1 MEAAGQREG
10 GGDGVAQRPEVH
22 RQHGFDDGQR
32 VGEARR
38 AEEHPGH
45 DDEAEIDHPLQ
56 RRVQAVIRL
65 AEEAVEHARRPVH
78 QPPEQEEPAR
88 AMPQAAEQEDD
99 HQIDAGAR
107 QPFPTAAERE
117 IDIGGQKA
125 GERDM
130 PPLPEFADVE
140 ALVRRIEIDR
150 DFDVEHQPHAGR
162 HIAVAG
168 KIEVELEGVADGDKP
183 GLRRVERQRVG
194 KTRLDRDGERI
205 GDGHLLDQ
213 TARESV
219 QAGGEMIEVEMAVF
233 HICKLRHDFAVQ
245 HDRPRDEL
253 GEERDEERI
262 IQNVVARNGA
272 LVAVD
277 DVGKLLKGEKRNAQR
292 QRQMVERQMQAE
304 RAVQVF
310 KEEIVVFEVKQH
322 TEVEEKPQQHQR
334 QTEGFFLLGEHQLA
348 ERVIDQDAACDDRHI
363 ARVVVAVKQKRGQH
377 EEDLVELDFFRQS
390 AQQKITKQRQRQ
402 KGQHEDVGIEQHGGR
417 CSFSKIKT
425 AILRRKRF
433 VRQACESDRRWPRVG
448 RRR

>member
-1 MEAAGQREG
+1 MEAAGQGER
-10 GGDGVAQRPEVH
+10 GGDGIAQRPKVH
-22 RQHGFDDGQR
+22 RQHGLDDGQR

-38 AEEHPGH
+38 AEEHPSH

-65 AEEAVEHARRPVH
+65 SEDAVEHARRPVH

-88 AMPQAAEQEDD
+88 AMPKAAEQKDD
-99 HQIDAGAR
+99 HQVDAGAR
-107 QPFPTAAERE
+107 QPLPAAAERE
-117 IDIGGQKA
+117 IDVGGQEA

-130 PPLPEFADVE
+130 PPLPKFADVE
-140 ALVRRIEIDR
+140 ALVRRIEVDR
-150 DFDVEHQPHAGR
+150 NLDVEHQPHAGR

-168 KIEVELEGVADGDKP
+168 KIEIELEGVADGDEP
-183 GLRRVERQRVG
+183 RFRRVERQRVG
-194 KTRLDRDGERI
+194 KARLDRDGERI
-205 GDGHLLDQ
+205 GDHHLFHQ
-213 TARESV
+213 TAREGI

-233 HICKLRHDFAVQ
+233 HIRKLRHDFAVQ

-253 GEERDEERI
+253 GEERDEERV
-262 IQNVVARNGA
+262 IQNVVARHGA

-277 DVGKLLKGEKRNAQR
+277 DVRKLLEGEKRNAQR

-310 KEEIVVFEVKQH
+310 KEEIVVFEIKQH
-322 TEVEEKPQQHQR
+322 AEVEEKPQQHQR
-334 QTEGFFLLGEHQLA
+334 QTEGFFPLGEHQLA
-348 ERVIDQDAACDDRHI
+348 ERVIDQDAARDDRHI

-377 EEDLVELDFFRQS
+377 EEKLVELDFFRQS

-425 AILRRKRF
+425 AILRRR
-433 VRQACESDRRWPRVG
+433 RSDRRGCGSHHCRPQSG